1 MSTRKVTP
9 IDGLRFVAH
18 PSVALDELAAPWIH
32 LNGTAGGIREL
43 GCRAVIVRTR
53 VLEFLLLRRDIPVVG
68 PLLWAVSELLLP
80 CAVFLSCLSSDHI
93 PYVRHYY
100 DLSLSY
106 RLLALLRRR
115 FVVEVNSTLREETH
129 LLSRGPR
136 FLLHAARRFETAALR
151 RSDVII
157 TVSDVMRARLLESGL
172 DARRVFAVHNGCSC
186 EPEGEPLPEEQTS
199 GILFVGNFKPWQRVD
214 LLIDALAGLEDD
226 TRVLLAGGGDTAA
239 LRARADELRVA
250 DRVQFLGPLDRA
262 RVQDLMRKSRVL
274 VLPHSNDY
282 GSPMKLF
289 EYLASG
295 RPAVLPDL
303 PNVREVVTHEEHALL
318 FSPGDHLELAQ
329 CLRRLLADR
338 ELRLR
343 LGAHGRALVCGNY
356 TWRKNAERTLAAVS
370 SRIGFECRG
379 SGGAP

>member
-1 MSTRKVTP
+1 MSAHKATP
-9 IDGLRFVAH
+9 IGGLRFVAH

-32 LNGTAGGIREL
+32 LSGSAGGVREL
-43 GCRAVIVRTR
+43 GRRATIVRFGI
-53 VLEFLLLRRDIPVVG
+53 LEFLLRRRGVPVVG
-68 PLLWAVSELLLP
+68 PLFWAISELLLP
-80 CAVFLSCLSSDHI
+80 WAVFLSCLASDQI
-93 PYVRHYY
+93 PYIRHYY

-106 RLLALLRRR
+106 YFLALVRRR

-129 LLSRGPR
+129 LLSRVPR
-136 FLLHAARRFETAALR
+136 FLLHAVRRFETAALR
-151 RSDVII
+151 RADVVI

-172 DARRVFAVHNGCSC
+172 DAARVFAVHNGCSC
-186 EPEGEPLPEEQTS
+186 EPEEERVSEEQTS

-214 LLIDALAGLEDD
+214 LLIDALASLDDD

-239 LRARADELRVA
+239 TRARADELGVA
-250 DRVQFLGPLDRA
+250 DRVEFLGPLDRA

-295 RPAVLPDL
+295 RPSVFPDL
-303 PNVREVVTHEEHALL
+303 PVVREVVSHEEHALL
-318 FSPGDHLELAQ
+318 FRPRDHLELAQ

-338 ELRLR
+338 ELCLR
-343 LGAHGRALVCGNY
+343 LGARGRALVCNEY
-356 TWRKNAERTLAAVS
+356 TWRRNAERTVAAIS
-370 SRIGFECRG
+370 GRIDFGCVGRRG
-379 SGGAP
+379 AQ